1 MVEPDVIAR
10 TVEEIS
16 RKYQKSRKSRKMTQE
31 EVLEA
36 AGISRSSL
44 ARFESGKHNPTL
56 ECLIKMTDA
65 MGYRFDVKL
74 TRK

>member
-1 MVEPDVIAR
+1 MVDPDVVAR

-16 RKYQKSRKSRKMTQE
+16 GKYQKCRKTRRMTQE
-31 EVLEA
+31 EVSKE

-56 ECLIKMTDA
+56 EGLIKMADA
-65 MGYRFDVKL
+65 MGYRFDIKL
-74 TRK
+74 TKK